1 MDKEQIA
8 LEITLKLIEKNKILF
23 TPPKNA
29 LIDLEGYNNKIA
41 EEAYNIYEHLLE
53 IQNAE

>member
-53 IQNAE
+53 IQNTE